1 VDGDYMEYVI
11 GALIVVAFFIV
22 FLAGGYIGYR
32 LKHTKS
38 KPPDTDD
45 RQKNEMK
52 QLNDEFKK
60 IFSYNVN
67 TALQRKK
74 V

>member
-1 VDGDYMEYVI
+1 MEYLI
-11 GALIVVAFFIV
+11 GALIVVAFFIALLSGV
-22 FLAGGYIGYR
+22 YLGYR

-38 KPPDTDD
+38 KPPDIDD
-45 RQKNEMK
+45 QQKQTMK
-52 QLNDEFKK
+52 QLKK
-60 IFSYNVN
+60 DFDSIMSYNVN